1 VLVKIQAGVNGG
13 FTSPNVT
20 PPINLNLTDKTLA
33 NSLVE
38 LLHASRVRTLVGYE
52 FWKQRGKGDQGAD
65 RDSQPESMRED
76 RVRNGVAGV
85 GSDLDVVCHV
95 SHLVTLQAYNPKG
108 SVSTKC
114 CYHNDIDKSAD
125 DCSQQAEL

>member
-1 VLVKIQAGVNGG
+1 MLIKIQASINGG

-20 PPINLNLTDKTLA
+20 PSVDLDLTDKTLP

-38 LLHASRVRTLVGYE
+38 LLHAGCVRALIGYE
-52 FWKQRGKGDQGAD
+52 FWKQRGESDQCAD
-65 RDSQPESMRED
+65 RNSQTKSMRED

-95 SHLVTLQAYNPKG
+95 SHLVTLQAYSPKG

-114 CYHNDIDKSAD
+114 CYHNDI
-125 DCSQQAEL
+125 